1 MNLSVSLQISNEKL
15 ALKLLRL
22 DTLDTS
28 DLHLVEV
35 NFDPALINLLRE
47 TKYFLSLGVEVPTEA
62 RGVFDRSKTFRR
74 HIGSLELI
82 VAVWNRIQKTI
93 LPVELPLVKLQIEE
107 LWARLDE
114 GLHSLDWNSPTID
127 KYLDEVKVSL
137 YQFSFG
143 VHCSE
148 TCSMHLIQ

>member
-1 MNLSVSLQISNEKL
+1 M
-15 ALKLLRL
+15 KLLRRHTQDSSEL
-22 DTLDTS
+22 N
-28 DLHLVEV
+28 LVEV

-47 TKYFLSLGVEVPTEA
+47 TKYFLSLGIEVPSEA

-74 HIGSLELI
+74 HIGSLELV

-114 GLHSLDWNSPTID
+114 GLNNLDWNSPTID
-127 KYLDEVKVSL
+127 KYLDEVKVR
-137 YQFSFG
+137 FSWQ
-143 VHCSE
+143 
-148 TCSMHLIQ
+148 TLLAW